1 MLKRLLAFFIAGTL
15 VCGGLP
21 GYASARTI
29 QTTVDKLNVRTGPSL
44 TSSVTTTLPL
54 GTSYTV
60 EKQQGDWL
68 QIRLPA
74 NQTGWVA
81 GWLVQETASA
91 TAPVKPAGPTGNA
104 AQKPPAPELAAGT
117 VIHLHVTVNVYA
129 SPNAAQAPIGQISE
143 GDQVT
148 ILGSANSWSQI
159 MYDGM
164 AAWIQPDVAAPSG
177 TPAAPE
183 TSTHPT
189 APTPPA
195 SLGTI
200 KVNAPA
206 VNLRS
211 MPTTD
216 SDLLTTMPL
225 GTVLTVLGADG
236 DWYQVQTSD
245 GQSGWVAGWLVTKP
259 ERTVPSTPPAPSST
273 AKTVTVLGSD
283 TNIRSGPGT
292 NTAILTRVQT
302 GDKLTLVGSSG
313 DWYQIRLANGQL
325 GYIASWLV
333 TTDDHPDNSTPI
345 VVKGDELQG
354 KIIVVDPGH
363 GGTDSGATGTSYS
376 TLEKTINLQVA
387 LKLRN
392 KLEESG
398 ATVIMTRS
406 DDRALTLQ
414 QRVDVAITNKA
425 NLFVSIHHNTHPNT
439 QTNGSIVFYYNQTT
453 SGKLASIVQ
462 NELVLATNYTNLQ
475 SRFGD
480 YYVLRENPVTS
491 ILAEVGFLTNPQEE
505 LAVRSDSQQ
514 EAAAQG
520 LYNGIVKYFASIR

>member
-1 MLKRLLAFFIAGTL
+1 MLKRLLAFVVAGTL
-15 VCGGLP
+15 ICGGLP
-21 GYASARTI
+21 SYASARTI

-68 QIRLPA
+68 QIRLPS
-74 NQTGWVA
+74 NQIGWVA
-81 GWLVQETASA
+81 GWLVKETAST
-91 TAPVKPAGPTGNA
+91 TAPAKPAGSAGTVT
-104 AQKPPAPELAAGT
+104 QKPPVSGQAGT
-117 VIHLHVTVNVYA
+117 AIQLHVTVNVYA
-129 SPNAAQAPIGQISE
+129 APNASQAPIGQISE

-148 ILGSANSWSQI
+148 VQSSSNGWSQI

-164 AAWIQPDVAAPSG
+164 AAWIQPGVAAQSG
-177 TPAAPE
+177 NPTTPD
-183 TSTHPT
+183 TSTNPT
-189 APTPPA
+189 APNPPA

-216 SDLLTTMPL
+216 SDLLTTMSL

-236 DWYQVQTSD
+236 DWYQVQTPD
-245 GQSGWVAGWLVTKP
+245 GKTGWVANWLVTKP
-259 ERTVPSTPPAPSST
+259 ERTVPSTPPTHSPT

-283 TNIRSGPGT
+283 TNIRTGPGT

-302 GDKLTLVGSSG
+302 GDKLTLVASSG
-313 DWYQIRLANGQL
+313 DWYQIKLANGQI

-333 TTDDHPDNSTPI
+333 TTDDQPDNSTPI
-345 VVKGDELQG
+345 VVKGDELHG

-392 KLEESG
+392 KLEASG

-462 NELVLATNYTNLQ
+462 NELVLATNYANLQ

-480 YYVLRENPVTS
+480 YYVLRENPVIS

-514 EAAAQG
+514 DAAAQG
-520 LYNGIVKYFASIR
+520 LYTGIVKYFASIR